1 MKIED
6 ENPDTSLE
14 IFLNL
19 IHTLLDKYIPLIK
32 ITSKETKLQNK
43 PWISQEILKN
53 INKKNKLYHKFCKA
67 KDPTRKEQLHEEFK
81 VLRNTV
87 TNSLR

>member
-1 MKIED
+1 MED

-32 ITSKETKLQNK
+32 IT
-43 PWISQEILKN
+43 
-53 INKKNKLYHKFCKA
+53 
-67 KDPTRKEQLHEEFK
+67 TRKEQLHEEFK